1 MHSNKQL
8 AIFIAILALLLA
20 AGIAGFFVIIQDDLR
35 VVALTLVV
43 FTVTITALNIFRHS
57 GWFAAL
63 LSILIFGL
71 AEQSLY
77 GSTDAIVQPLVYFSV
92 LTLLIAALT
101 SRMMKEWDNT
111 HFKLD
116 NTGRLIEEL
125 RVYDASTGLIRYYHA
140 LQLLRTEINR
150 SQRYKRNVCLLLLKA
165 DIDEDT
171 AQQPMVEGA
180 EGYHRQIANELKR
193 AVRNSDIPFVGEYYG
208 AVLPETNLEGAR
220 IVVDRLTN
228 AIANMVRI
236 PVCIGVAQFPED
248 GLTEDDLARAAQA
261 ALQYSLT
268 TKKPHIQFGQIQE
281 KKSKPESAPKENKE
295 EDNGQS
301 KEKAAVKL
309 KRKTNTSTAAPKE
322 KLASRLKKRSS

>member
-1 MHSNKQL
+1 MHSNKKL
-8 AIFIAILALLLA
+8 AIYLAILTLLLA
-20 AGIAGFFVIIQDDLR
+20 AGIAGFFVIIQDNLR
-35 VVALTLVV
+35 VVALALVV
-43 FTVTITALNIFRHS
+43 FTVTITALNIFRYS
-57 GWFAAL
+57 GWLTAMF
-63 LSILIFGL
+63 SILVFSL

-77 GSTDAIVQPLVYFSV
+77 GLTNDIIQPLVYFSV
-92 LTLLIAALT
+92 LTLFIAALT
-101 SRMMKEWDNT
+101 SRMMKAWDNA

-165 DIDEDT
+165 DIDEGT
-171 AQQPMVEGA
+171 LQQPIIEGA

-248 GLTEDDLARAAQA
+248 GLTEDDLVRAAQA
-261 ALQYSLT
+261 ALQYSLA
-268 TKKPHIQFGQIQE
+268 TKKPHTQFGQIKE
-281 KKSKPESAPKENKE
+281 KKSKQESAPKENKE
-295 EDNGQS
+295 EDNGQL
-301 KEKAAVKL
+301 KEKNVVKL
-309 KRKTNTSTAAPKE
+309 KRKPNNSTAVPKE
-322 KLASRLKKRSS
+322 KLINRLKKRSS